1 MFGVRHAVQV
11 WTGRASPGYRLWWAT
26 TKTTD
31 GVLSPPLVRLNGPVR
46 PGRRPPASWLAA
58 GLRWRP
64 PAAGWIEARRR
75 WVALGTSHSSQDRPL
90 DAPALRDWAH
100 AAVSDL
106 ITHIDEINRLNVFP
120 VADSDTGANM
130 LFTMRSALAEANAGA
145 GADGCVARVAA
156 ALSAGAL
163 NGARGNSGVILSQIL
178 RGIADV
184 TATAAADAGGELPH
198 MDAVVLGAA
207 LRRGVELVIASM
219 GGQEV
224 PGTIVSVLRAAA
236 DAVEECVGEG
246 LAAAITAAGD
256 AAVVALEKTPE
267 QLDVL
272 AEAGAVDAGGRG
284 LLVLLDALRS
294 TVTGQAPART
304 VYELSPRAAPAERP
318 APQFEV
324 MYRLDGGDPAAA
336 DALRNRLGELGE
348 SVAIAAAP
356 SGSYSVHVHTDDA
369 GAAVEAGLAAGRL
382 SRIVVSALSSGATGL
397 PAGGWTRERA
407 VLAVVDGDGA
417 AELFS
422 GEGACVLQPDPEAGD
437 PATDISA
444 HRLVRAVVDTGAAQ
458 VMVLPNGYVAAEE
471 LVAGCTAAI
480 GWGIDVVPI
489 PTGSMVQ
496 GLAALAVHE
505 PDRQAV
511 DDGYTMARAAGAARH
526 GSVRIATESAL
537 TWAGR
542 CQPRDGLGIAGDE
555 VVIVAPDVAGAAIGL
570 LDLLLAS
577 GGDLVTVL
585 IGAGIETE
593 ADATAVGDILERHVH
608 DNHPGT
614 ELVIYRTG
622 HRGDVLMV
630 GVE

>member
-1 MFGVRHAVQV
+1 MG
-11 WTGRASPGYRLWWAT
+11 SSDRL
-26 TKTTD
+26 
-31 GVLSPPLVRLNGPVR
+31 
-46 PGRRPPASWLAA
+46 
-58 GLRWRP
+58 
-64 PAAGWIEARRR
+64 
-75 WVALGTSHSSQDRPL
+75 L

-100 AAVSDL
+100 TAVSDL

-130 LFTMRSALAEANAGA
+130 LFTMRSALAEANAGV
-145 GADGCVARVAA
+145 GADGGPRCVARVAA

-184 TATAAADAGGELPH
+184 TATAAAESGGELPH
-198 MDAVVLGAA
+198 LDAVLLGAA
-207 LRRGVELVIASM
+207 LQRAVELVITSM
-219 GGQEV
+219 GRQEV

-236 DAVEECVGEG
+236 DAVEECADDG
-246 LAAAITAAGD
+246 LASAITAAGD

-272 AEAGAVDAGGRG
+272 ADAGAVDAGGRG

-294 TVTGQAPART
+294 TVGGQPPART
-304 VYELSPRAAPAERP
+304 VYELSPRAQPTPGATERP

-324 MYRLDGGDPAAA
+324 MYGLDGCDAAAA
-336 DALRNRLGELGE
+336 DRLRQRLEDLGE
-348 SVAIAAAP
+348 SVAIAAVP
-356 SGSYSVHVHTDDA
+356 SGTYSVHVHTDDA
-369 GAAVEAGLAAGRL
+369 GAAVEAGLGVGRL
-382 SRIVVSALSSGATGL
+382 SRIVISALSSGVVGL
-397 PAGGWTRERA
+397 PAGSWTKERA

-417 AELFS
+417 AELFA
-422 GEGACVLQPDPEAGD
+422 GEGAHVLRPAPDAGD
-437 PATDISA
+437 PATGISA
-444 HRLVRAVVDTGAAQ
+444 HQLTRAVVDAGAAQ

-505 PDRQAV
+505 TDRQAV
-511 DDGYTMARAAGAARH
+511 DDGYTMARAAGSARY

-542 CQPRDGLGIAGDE
+542 CQPGDGLGIAGDE
-555 VVIVAPDVAGAAIGL
+555 VLIVAADAAGAAIGL

-585 IGAGIETE
+585 VGAGLDAE
-593 ADATAVGDILERHVH
+593 AGASVTGVLHQHVH
-608 DNHPGT
+608 DHHSGT
-614 ELVIYRTG
+614 ELVTYRTG
-622 HRGDVLMV
+622 HRGDALLI

>member
-1 MFGVRHAVQV
+1 M
-11 WTGRASPGYRLWWAT
+11 SNRL
-26 TKTTD
+26 
-31 GVLSPPLVRLNGPVR
+31 
-46 PGRRPPASWLAA
+46 
-58 GLRWRP
+58 
-64 PAAGWIEARRR
+64 
-75 WVALGTSHSSQDRPL
+75 L

-100 AAVSDL
+100 TAVSDL

-145 GADGCVARVAA
+145 GADGGSGCVARVAA

-184 TATAAADAGGELPH
+184 TATAAADADGELPH
-198 MDAVVLGAA
+198 VAAAVLGAG

-219 GGQEV
+219 GGEEV
-224 PGTIVSVLRAAA
+224 RGTIVSVLRAAA
-236 DAVEECVGEG
+236 DAVEACADEG
-246 LAAAITAAGD
+246 LAPAITAAGD

-272 AEAGAVDAGGRG
+272 ADAGAVDAGGRG

-294 TVTGQAPART
+294 TITGQAPART
-304 VYELSPRAAPAERP
+304 VYERSPRAPQPEAPVEQP

-324 MYRLDGGDPAAA
+324 MYRLDGSDSAAT
-336 DALRNRLGELGE
+336 DALRTRLEELGD
-348 SVAIAAAP
+348 SVAIAQAAAREAVP
-356 SGSYSVHVHTDDA
+356 PDSYSVHVHTDDA
-369 GAAVEAGLAAGRL
+369 GAAVEAGLGAGRL
-382 SRIVVSALSSGATGL
+382 SRIVVSVLGSGASGL
-397 PAGGWTRERA
+397 PAGSWTRERA

-417 AELFS
+417 AELFA
-422 GEGACVLQPDPEAGD
+422 GEGACVLQPDSEAGD
-437 PATDISA
+437 PTTHISA
-444 HRLVRAVVDTGAAQ
+444 HQLVRAVVDTGAAQ

-480 GWGIDVVPI
+480 GWGVEVVPI

-505 PDRQAV
+505 KDRQAV
-511 DDGYTMARAAGAARH
+511 DDGFTMARAAGAARH

-542 CQPRDGLGIAGDE
+542 CQPGEGLGIAGDE
-555 VVIVAPDVAGAAIGL
+555 VLIVAADAAGAAIGL

-585 IGAGIETE
+585 IGAGIDTE
-593 ADATAVGDILERHVH
+593 VDATAVAKILQGHVH

-614 ELVIYRTG
+614 ELITYRTG
-622 HRGDVLMV
+622 HRGDVLLI

>member
-1 MFGVRHAVQV
+1 
-11 WTGRASPGYRLWWAT
+11 
-26 TKTTD
+26 
-31 GVLSPPLVRLNGPVR
+31 
-46 PGRRPPASWLAA
+46 
-58 GLRWRP
+58 
-64 PAAGWIEARRR
+64 
-75 WVALGTSHSSQDRPL
+75 LGTSEGTFHASKDALL
-90 DAPALRDWAH
+90 DAVTLQDWAH
-100 AAVSDL
+100 ATVSDL

-145 GADGCVARVAA
+145 GADGASRCVARVAA

-184 TATAAADAGGELPH
+184 TGAAAADSGGELPH
-198 MDAVVLGAA
+198 MNAVTFGAA
-207 LRRGVELVIASM
+207 LQRGVELVIASM
-219 GGQEV
+219 GGDEV

-236 DAVEECVGEG
+236 DAVEECADEG
-246 LAAAITAAGD
+246 LPAAISAAGD

-272 AEAGAVDAGGRG
+272 ADAGAVDAGGRG

-294 TVTGQAPART
+294 TITGQAPART
-304 VYELSPRAAPAERP
+304 VYEPSPRAAQPEAPAEHP

-324 MYRLDGGDPAAA
+324 MYRLDGCDAAAA
-336 DALRNRLGELGE
+336 DALRNRLEELGE
-348 SVAIAAAP
+348 SVALAQAAARESAP
-356 SGSYSVHVHTDDA
+356 LDSYSVHVHTDDA
-369 GAAVEAGLAAGRL
+369 GAAVEAGLVAGRL
-382 SRIVVSALSSGATGL
+382 SRIVISALSSGATGL

-417 AELFS
+417 VELFS
-422 GEGACVLQPDPEAGD
+422 GEGACVLQPDKEAGD
-437 PATDISA
+437 PARNIGVISA
-444 HRLVRAVVDTGAAQ
+444 HQLVRAVVDTGAAQ

-505 PDRQAV
+505 TDRQAV
-511 DDGYTMARAAGAARH
+511 DDGFTMARAAGAARH

-542 CQPRDGLGIAGDE
+542 CQPGDGLGIAGDE
-555 VVIVAPDVAGAAIGL
+555 VLIVAADAAGAAIGL

-585 IGAGIETE
+585 IGADIEDE
-593 ADATAVGDILERHVH
+593 VDATAVGDILQDHVH

-614 ELVIYRTG
+614 ELMAYRTG
-622 HRGDVLMV
+622 HRGDVLLI

>member
-1 MFGVRHAVQV
+1 MR
-11 WTGRASPGYRLWWAT
+11 SPGY
-26 TKTTD
+26 
-31 GVLSPPLVRLNGPVR
+31 
-46 PGRRPPASWLAA
+46 A
-58 GLRWRP
+58 GAHRQ
-64 PAAGWIEARRR
+64 AVRRR
-75 WVALGTSHSSQDRPL
+75 WVTLGMSNRVL

-100 AAVSDL
+100 TAVSDL

-145 GADGCVARVAA
+145 STEGSRCVARAAA

-184 TATAAADAGGELPH
+184 TATAAMEAGGELHH
-198 MDAVVLGAA
+198 MDAFMLGSA
-207 LRRGVELVIASM
+207 LQRGVELVIASM
-219 GGQEV
+219 GGEEV

-236 DAVEECVGEG
+236 DAVEECAGEG
-246 LAAAITAAGD
+246 LAAAVTAAGD

-272 AEAGAVDAGGRG
+272 ADAGAVDAGGRG

-294 TVTGQAPART
+294 TFDGQAPART
-304 VYELSPRAAPAERP
+304 VYEPSPRTLRPAPPAEQP

-324 MYRLDGGDPAAA
+324 MYRLDGCDPAAA
-336 DALRNRLGELGE
+336 DTLRNRLGELGE
-348 SVAIAAAP
+348 SVAIAQAATREADTP
-356 SGSYSVHVHTDDA
+356 DNYSVHVHTDDA
-369 GAAVEAGLAAGRL
+369 GAAVEAGLAAGRP
-382 SRIVVSALSSGATGL
+382 SRIVISALSSGAGGL

-422 GEGACVLQPDPEAGD
+422 GEGACVLRPDPGAGD
-437 PATDISA
+437 PASDISA
-444 HRLVRAVVDTGAAQ
+444 HGLMRALVDTGAAQ

-489 PTGSMVQ
+489 PAGSMVQ
-496 GLAALAVHE
+496 GLAALAVHDK
-505 PDRQAV
+505 DRPAV
-511 DDGYTMARAAGAARH
+511 DDGFTMARAAGAARH

-542 CQPRDGLGIAGDE
+542 CQPGDGLGIAGDE
-555 VVIVAPDVAGAAIGL
+555 VLIVAGDAPGAAIGL

-593 ADATAVGDILERHVH
+593 ASDISATAVGDILQRHVH
-608 DNHPGT
+608 DKHPGT
-614 ELVIYRTG
+614 ELVTYRTG
-622 HRGDVLMV
+622 HRGDVLLI

>member
-1 MFGVRHAVQV
+1 M
-11 WTGRASPGYRLWWAT
+11 
-26 TKTTD
+26 
-31 GVLSPPLVRLNGPVR
+31 
-46 PGRRPPASWLAA
+46 
-58 GLRWRP
+58 
-64 PAAGWIEARRR
+64 RRR
-75 WVALGTSHSSQDRPL
+75 WVTLGIVDASQERLL
-90 DAPALRDWAH
+90 DAITLRDWAH
-100 AAVSDL
+100 TAVSDL

-130 LFTMRSALAEANAGA
+130 LFTMRSALAEAKVGA
-145 GADGCVARVAA
+145 GAEGGSICVARAAA

-178 RGIADV
+178 RGVADV

-198 MDAVVLGAA
+198 MDAAVLGAA
-207 LRRGVELVIASM
+207 LQRGVELVISSM
-219 GGQEV
+219 GGEEI

-236 DAVEECVGEG
+236 NAVAQCAGAGDG
-246 LAAAITAAGD
+246 LVPAVIAAGD

-272 AEAGAVDAGGRG
+272 ADAGAVDAGGRG

-294 TVTGQAPART
+294 TITGQAPART
-304 VYELSPRAAPAERP
+304 VYELSPRALQPEAASAQRP

-324 MYRLDGGDPAAA
+324 MYRLDDCEPSAA
-336 DALRNRLGELGE
+336 DTLRDRLGELGD
-348 SVAIAAAP
+348 SVGIASAP
-356 SGSYSVHVHTDDA
+356 SSAQRTYSVHVHTDDA

-382 SRIVVSALSSGATGL
+382 SRIVISALSSGTPGL

-417 AELFS
+417 ADLFG
-422 GEGACVLQPDPEAGD
+422 GEGACVLQRDPTAHD
-437 PATDISA
+437 PVTNISA
-444 HRLVRAVVDTGAAQ
+444 HQLMRAVVDTGAAQ

-505 PDRQAV
+505 TDRQAV

-526 GSVRIATESAL
+526 GSVRTATESAL

-542 CQPRDGLGIAGDE
+542 CRPGDGLGIAGDE
-555 VVIVAPDVAGAAIGL
+555 VLIVAADAVGAAIGL

-585 IGAGIETE
+585 LGAAIDSDG
-593 ADATAVGDILERHVH
+593 DAGAVSDILEEHMH
-608 DNHPGT
+608 DHHPGT
-614 ELVIYRTG
+614 ELVTYRTG
-622 HRGDVLMV
+622 HHGDALLI

>member
-1 MFGVRHAVQV
+1 M
-11 WTGRASPGYRLWWAT
+11 GRFAQASGCL
-26 TKTTD
+26 
-31 GVLSPPLVRLNGPVR
+31 
-46 PGRRPPASWLAA
+46 LAA
-58 GLRWRP
+58 GRRACRRGTTLAPPGGWR
-64 PAAGWIEARRR
+64 GRR
-75 WVALGTSHSSQDRPL
+75 WVALGTL
-90 DAPALRDWAH
+90 DASEDRLLDAVTLRDWAH
-100 AAVSDL
+100 TAVSDL

-145 GADGCVARVAA
+145 GADGGQGCVARVAA
-156 ALSAGAL
+156 ALSTGAL

-184 TATAAADAGGELPH
+184 TATAAAASGGELAH
-198 MDAVVLGAA
+198 IDAATLGAA

-219 GGQEV
+219 GGEEV

-236 DAVEECVGEG
+236 EAVAECADEG

-272 AEAGAVDAGGRG
+272 ANAGAVDAGGRG
-284 LLVLLDALRS
+284 LLVLLDALRC
-294 TVTGQAPART
+294 TVAGQAPART
-304 VYELSPRAAPAERP
+304 VYELSPRAPQPEVPAAQP

-324 MYRLDGGDPAAA
+324 MYRLDDCDAAAA
-336 DALRNRLGELGE
+336 DALRDSLEELGE
-348 SVAIAAAP
+348 SVAIAQAATP
-356 SGSYSVHVHTDDA
+356 ESDTLECYSVHVHTDDA
-369 GAAVEAGLAAGRL
+369 GAAVEAGLVAGRL
-382 SRIVVSALSSGATGL
+382 SRIVISALSSGGAGL

-422 GEGACVLQPDPEAGD
+422 GEGACVLQPDPDA
-437 PATDISA
+437 AISA
-444 HRLVRAVVDTGAAQ
+444 HQLMRAVVDTGAAQ

-505 PDRQAV
+505 TDRQAV

-542 CQPRDGLGIAGDE
+542 CQPGDGLGIAGDE
-555 VVIVAPDVAGAAIGL
+555 VLIVAADVAGAAIGL
-570 LDLLLAS
+570 VDLLLAS

-585 IGAGIETE
+585 VGVGIAE
-593 ADATAVGDILERHVH
+593 AEATAMGDTLQRHVH

-614 ELVIYRTG
+614 ELVTYRTG
-622 HRGDVLMV
+622 HRGDVLLV

>member
-1 MFGVRHAVQV
+1 
-11 WTGRASPGYRLWWAT
+11 
-26 TKTTD
+26 
-31 GVLSPPLVRLNGPVR
+31 
-46 PGRRPPASWLAA
+46 
-58 GLRWRP
+58 
-64 PAAGWIEARRR
+64 
-75 WVALGTSHSSQDRPL
+75 
-90 DAPALRDWAH
+90 LRDWAH
-100 AAVSDL
+100 TAVSDL

-130 LFTMRSALAEANAGA
+130 LFTMRSALAEVNAGINSE
-145 GADGCVARVAA
+145 GGSGCVARAAA

-184 TATAAADAGGELPH
+184 TATAAADSGGELPH
-198 MDAVVLGAA
+198 LDAAILAA
-207 LRRGVELVIASM
+207 SLRRGVELVITSM
-219 GGQEV
+219 GGDEI

-236 DAVEECVGEG
+236 DAAGECGQAGEG
-246 LAAAITAAGD
+246 LAPAIIAAGD
-256 AAVVALEKTPE
+256 AAVVALEKTTE

-272 AEAGAVDAGGRG
+272 ADAGAVDAGGRG
-284 LLVLLDALRS
+284 LLVLLDALRT

-304 VYELSPRAAPAERP
+304 VYELSPRAPQAEGTSERP
-318 APQFEV
+318 TPQFEV
-324 MYRLDGGDPAAA
+324 MYRLDHCDPVAA
-336 DALRNRLGELGE
+336 DALRDRLGALGD
-348 SVAIAAAP
+348 SVGIAAAP
-356 SGSYSVHVHTDDA
+356 SSAQRSYSVHVHTDDA

-382 SRIVVSALSSGATGL
+382 SRIVISALSSGAPGL

-417 AELFS
+417 AELFG
-422 GEGACVLQPDPEAGD
+422 GEGACVLQRDPAEGD
-437 PATDISA
+437 PVTHISA
-444 HRLVRAVVDTGAAQ
+444 HQLMRAVVDTGAAQ
-458 VMVLPNGYVAAEE
+458 VMVLPNGYVPAEE

-505 PDRQAV
+505 TGRQAV

-542 CQPRDGLGIAGDE
+542 CQPGDGLGIAGDE
-555 VVIVAPDVAGAAIGL
+555 VLIVAADPIAAAIGL

-585 IGAGIETE
+585 VGAGIETDD
-593 ADATAVGDILERHVH
+593 DAAALADILEEHMH
-608 DNHPGT
+608 DHHPGT
-614 ELVIYRTG
+614 ELVTYRTG
-622 HRGDVLMV
+622 HHGDALLI

>member
-1 MFGVRHAVQV
+1 MV
-11 WTGRASPGYRLWWAT
+11 
-26 TKTTD
+26 
-31 GVLSPPLVRLNGPVR
+31 
-46 PGRRPPASWLAA
+46 
-58 GLRWRP
+58 
-64 PAAGWIEARRR
+64 RRR
-75 WVALGTSHSSQDRPL
+75 WVTLGTADTSQDRLL
-90 DAPALRDWAH
+90 DAITLRDWAH
-100 AAVSDL
+100 TAVSDL

-130 LFTMRSALAEANAGA
+130 LFTMRSALAEAKACA
-145 GADGCVARVAA
+145 VAEGSTCAARAAA
-156 ALSAGAL
+156 ALSTGAL

-178 RGIADV
+178 RGIADA
-184 TATAAADAGGELPH
+184 TATAAADAGGELAH
-198 MDAVVLGAA
+198 IDAVVLGGA
-207 LRRGVELVIASM
+207 LQRGVELVISSM
-219 GGQEV
+219 GGEEV
-224 PGTIVSVLRAAA
+224 PGTVVSVLRAAA
-236 DAVEECVGEG
+236 GAVARCAEAGDG
-246 LAAAITAAGD
+246 LVPAVIAAGD

-272 AEAGAVDAGGRG
+272 ADAGAVDAGGRG

-294 TVTGQAPART
+294 TITGQAPART
-304 VYELSPRAAPAERP
+304 VYELSPRAPQPEAAAQRP
-318 APQFEV
+318 AFQFEV
-324 MYRLDGGDPAAA
+324 MYRLDGCEPAAA
-336 DALRNRLGELGE
+336 DTLRDRLEELGD
-348 SVAIAAAP
+348 SVGIASAP
-356 SGSYSVHVHTDDA
+356 SSAQRTYSVHVHTDDA
-369 GAAVEAGLAAGRL
+369 GAAVEAGLATGRL
-382 SRIVVSALSSGATGL
+382 SRIVISALSSGTPGL

-417 AELFS
+417 ADLFA
-422 GEGACVLQPDPEAGD
+422 GEGACVLQRD
-437 PATDISA
+437 PAGHDPVTNISA
-444 HRLVRAVVDTGAAQ
+444 HQLMRAVVDTGAAQ

-505 PDRQAV
+505 TDRQAV

-542 CQPRDGLGIAGDE
+542 CRPGDGLGIAGDE
-555 VVIVAPDVAGAAIGL
+555 VLIVAADAVGAAIGL

-585 IGAGIETE
+585 LGAGIDTDG
-593 ADATAVGDILERHVH
+593 DAGAVGDILEEHMH
-608 DNHPGT
+608 DHHPGT
-614 ELVIYRTG
+614 ELVTYRTG
-622 HRGDVLMV
+622 HHGDALLI